1 MNPLYEITCRRCG
14 RLLGRLDGRAEL
26 KCPRCKLVTV
36 YDTSEKT
43 LIASIDREVAKTH
56 NISSE
61 KTLIAGG
68 RP

>member
-1 MNPLYEITCRRCG
+1 M
-14 RLLGRLDGRAEL
+14 LDGRVEL
-26 KCPRCKLVTV
+26 KCPKCKTVTA

-43 LIASIDREVAKTH
+43 LIASIVREDAKTH

>member
-1 MNPLYEITCRRCG
+1 MNDFYEIRCPVCG
-14 RLLGRLDGRAEL
+14 RKQGMLGGRAEL
-26 KCPRCKLVTV
+26 KCPKCKTVTV

-43 LIASIDREVAKTH
+43 LIASIVREDVKTH

>member
-1 MNPLYEITCRRCG
+1 MYEITCRRCG

-26 KCPRCKLVTV
+26 KCPRCKLVAD

-56 NISSE
+56 ILSSE
-61 KTLIAGG
+61 KTQIAGG
-68 RP
+68 QA